1 MYWQFGDSER
11 NTSYEGRS
19 VDAQKCLSFIMY
31 FMVRF
36 GPVSSQ
42 LSPKN
47 NIRVLLL
54 YHTVHVPTLHVP
66 AYKITTSS
74 TSAPCLRPAALRAA
88 RVSLD
93 VDQGQGRCL
102 R

>member
-1 MYWQFGDSER
+1 
-11 NTSYEGRS
+11 
-19 VDAQKCLSFIMY
+19 
-31 FMVRF
+31 MVRF

-54 YHTVHVPTLHVP
+54 YHTVHVPT
-66 AYKITTSS
+66 YKITINS